1 MEKVVIEDADNGLQ
15 AFVIRENNEKLAE
28 MVFSVEDRVMT
39 VYHTGVYPTATEKGL
54 GKTLLE
60 AMVAH
65 ARSNGWKV
73 IPFCVFVN
81 SQFRRHPELY
91 ADIWQKS

>member
-1 MEKVVIEDADNGLQ
+1 MEKVMIEDVENGLQ
-15 AFVIRENNEKLAE
+15 AFVIREQNEKLAE
-28 MVFSVEDRVMT
+28 MVFSVEDSLMT
-39 VYHTGVYPTATEKGL
+39 VYHTEVYPTAKEKGL

-91 ADIWQKS
+91 ADVWQKS